1 MNAWAVGVPT
11 YFANT
16 IGYYSGQ
23 NSLWETICET
33 SKEGVLRRI
42 EQNGH
47 ADEITPEVEETV
59 DFYIHGCLFRGYRP
73 QREIAH
79 ERELDLDGL
88 FSLAPAHGGPYS
100 EFHTPA
106 ASGANKRIDAPVT
119 HRPRLVS
126 HSPTAADSKLGRHR
140 GKPWLRAIWCR
151 GVMAR
156 KTASVK
162 ESNAPGVRS

>member
-1 MNAWAVGVPT
+1 MNKRGKNELVAYIWKHAFEEAWHDGDRQCTLEEYFERMNAWSVGVPT
-11 YFANT
+11 YYANT

-42 EQNGH
+42 KQNGH

-88 FSLAPAHGGPYS
+88 FSPQRMVDLIPNSIRPLLLEPANG
-100 EFHTPA
+100 
-106 ASGANKRIDAPVT
+106 
-119 HRPRLVS
+119 
-126 HSPTAADSKLGRHR
+126 
-140 GKPWLRAIWCR
+140 
-151 GVMAR
+151 
-156 KTASVK
+156 
-162 ESNAPGVRS
+162 